1 MKLYVSTREQWQWS
15 AARPALLPLFQL
27 PPRYGSRFDVTAL
40 LLLVLSAEPA
50 AQQAAYFHVHSS
62 PKLVFFHRQI
72 AQLFR
77 QS

>member
-1 MKLYVSTREQWQWS
+1 MLLFVLTRELLQLS

>member
-1 MKLYVSTREQWQWS
+1 MLLFVLTRELLQLS

-40 LLLVLSAEPA
+40 LLLVLCAEPA
-50 AQQAAYFHVHSS
+50 AQQAAYFHVHSG

-72 AQLFR
+72 PQLFC
-77 QS
+77 